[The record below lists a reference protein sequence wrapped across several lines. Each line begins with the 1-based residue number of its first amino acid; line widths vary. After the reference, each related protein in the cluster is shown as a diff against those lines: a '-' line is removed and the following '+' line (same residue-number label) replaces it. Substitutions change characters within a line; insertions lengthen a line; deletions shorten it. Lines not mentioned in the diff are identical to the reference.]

1 MKIRLTDA
9 LFALPQYLLPHH
21 LLSRFMG
28 LLTRSQNRFWK
39 NLFIKWFVWHYR
51 VDLSEAE
58 QLDPGAYPSFNR
70 FFTRAL
76 KSGVRPMPE
85 DPAVIVSPADGV
97 VSQFGAITDGEI
109 IQAKGKTY
117 GVAELLGGNV
127 RQAEAF
133 RGGRFATI
141 YLSPRDYHR
150 LHMPIAGRL
159 EAMVHVP
166 GRLFS
171 VNAATTAV
179 IPNLFARN
187 ERVIAFFET
196 EAGPMALVLI
206 GALFVASIE
215 TVWHGVVTPPK
226 GQRIRTWRYQDGAPL
241 LQRGEELGRFN
252 MGSTIIVLFGEQRI
266 EWGDHLSSGAA
277 IRMGQPIGV
286 MNAPVF
292 SASTKHG

>member
-1 MKIRLTDA
+1 MKIRFTDA
-9 LFALPQYLLPHH
+9 LFALPQYLLPQH
-21 LLSRFMG
+21 LLSRSMG
-28 LLTRSQNRFWK
+28 LLTRSQNRLWK

-51 VDLSEAE
+51 VDMSEAE
-58 QLDPGAYPSFNR
+58 QPDPIAYPSFNR

-76 KSGVRPMPE
+76 KGGVRPMPD
-85 DPAVIVSPADGV
+85 DPAAIVSPADGM
-97 VSQFGAITDGEI
+97 VSQIGELTDGEI

-117 GVAELLGGNV
+117 GVAELLGGDA

-133 RGGRFATI
+133 RGGRFATV

-171 VNAATTAV
+171 VNAATAAV

-196 EAGPMALVLI
+196 EAGPMALVLV
-206 GALFVASIE
+206 GALCVASIE

-226 GQRIRTWRYQDGAPL
+226 GRRIRTWRYRGDAPS
-241 LQRGEELGRFN
+241 LQRGEEMGRFN
-252 MGSTIIVLFGEQRI
+252 MGSTVIVLFGEQRI
-266 EWGDHLSSGAA
+266 EWSDQLAPGAA
-277 IRMGQPIGV
+277 IRIGRAIGTIK
-286 MNAPVF
+286 APC
-292 SASTKHG
+292 